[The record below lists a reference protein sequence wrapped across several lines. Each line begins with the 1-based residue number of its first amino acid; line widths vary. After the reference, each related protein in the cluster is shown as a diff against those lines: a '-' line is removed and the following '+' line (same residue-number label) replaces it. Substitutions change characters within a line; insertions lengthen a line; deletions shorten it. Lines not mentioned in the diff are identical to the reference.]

1 MKALGSGTEPRTTD
15 GREKRALDRSFI
27 LPPSLPCEMIS
38 KGSEE
43 SERARFAAGRHLL
56 MINIL

>member
-1 MKALGSGTEPRTTD
+1 MTD

-27 LPPSLPCEMIS
+27 LPPSVPCEMIS

-43 SERARFAAGRHLL
+43 SERARFAPGRHLL

>member
-1 MKALGSGTEPRTTD
+1 MTD

-27 LPPSLPCEMIS
+27 LSPSVPCEMIS

-43 SERARFAAGRHLL
+43 SERARFAPGRHLL